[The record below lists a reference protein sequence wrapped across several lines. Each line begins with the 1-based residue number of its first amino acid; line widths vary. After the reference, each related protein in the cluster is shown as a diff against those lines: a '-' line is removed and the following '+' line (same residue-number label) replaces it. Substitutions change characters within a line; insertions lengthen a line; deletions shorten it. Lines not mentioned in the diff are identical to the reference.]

1 MTFPIM
7 RMAETKIVL
16 ASVVVML
23 AVLSC
28 RNNAPSGGRQSG
40 TASVTYTVPFFQPSL
55 EWIEYLITYT
65 ASDGT
70 VVSDIISK
78 DNIRDKETPSIL
90 TTGNDYS
97 IGQNSGMAFWVR
109 NERFSSLP
117 DSCNVTVRMMYKKS
131 NESPDRIDLII
142 PQPSMAAVIRYSD
155 NSSRSFI
162 GKGLDCQVIS
172 YNRQTDRFNTV
183 YQGEYS
189 STCMFFPTPHIISSR
204 H

>member
-1 MTFPIM
+1 MKTLSIIYEYMIAGLLLICFQSCQ
-7 RMAETKIVL
+7 RHELHL
-16 ASVVVML
+16 APTPES
-23 AVLSC
+23 
-28 RNNAPSGGRQSG
+28 
-40 TASVTYTVPFFQPSL
+40 ASVTYTVPFYQPSL

-78 DNIRDKETPSIL
+78 DNIRDKEAPSIL

-131 NESPDRIDLII
+131 NEPPDRIDLII

-162 GKGLDCQVIS
+162 GNGLDCQVIS